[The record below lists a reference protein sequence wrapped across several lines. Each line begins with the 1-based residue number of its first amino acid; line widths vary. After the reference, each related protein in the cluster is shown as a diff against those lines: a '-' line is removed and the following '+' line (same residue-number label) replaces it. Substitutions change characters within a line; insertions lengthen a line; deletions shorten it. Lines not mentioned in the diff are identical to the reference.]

1 MWWELEWHKCPM
13 AAATNEF
20 MVVNLNKTRTN
31 LSMESRQANLVSFFE
46 AVTIAL
52 RGDSS
57 GKH

>member
-1 MWWELEWHKCPM
+1 M